1 MQSRVTGKLTA
12 APAVE
17 WIETIEKKTTTHSH
31 EEEDTIEWL
40 IVAWLLTKAQL
51 CYCFVAANG

>member
-40 IVAWLLTKAQL
+40 IVA
-51 CYCFVAANG
+51 